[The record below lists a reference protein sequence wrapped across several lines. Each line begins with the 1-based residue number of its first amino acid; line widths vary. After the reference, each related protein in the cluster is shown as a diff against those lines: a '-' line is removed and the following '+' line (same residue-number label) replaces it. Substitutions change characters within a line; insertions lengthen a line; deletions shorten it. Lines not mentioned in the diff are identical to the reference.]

1 LQVYP
6 LEDSPGIRFYPLIT
20 ITDVT
25 HFWVIHDRCCDRTD
39 FIARSSMD
47 AFRLLDKSCL
57 STEEVPMND
66 ELVAIIMPLRTTPL
80 AALGTLVDKG
90 HAFDLSNVPELVL
103 LRDITGLNTVLRRLN
118 RCSSTWFGR
127 LHLRVDTG
135 LRLRT
140 RNSSCFGSLPLSSPL
155 CQSTSHGFVRRRK
168 LQHFPGWC
176 RSFTTDRRHWTNSW
190 NSLDRST
197 TFL

>member
-6 LEDSPGIRFYPLIT
+6 LGKIPGIRFHPLIT

-25 HFWVIHDRCCDRTD
+25 HFWVIHDKRCDRTD
-39 FIARSSMD
+39 FIARSSME

-90 HAFDLSNVPELVL
+90 HSIDLLDVPELVL
-103 LRDITGLNTVLRRLN
+103 LRVITGLNTTLRRLN

-135 LRLRT
+135 LRFRT
-140 RNSSCFGSLPLSSPL
+140 RNSSCFGSHLLSSPL
-155 CQSTSHGFVRRRK
+155 CHSTSHGFGRVRK
-168 LQHFPGWC
+168 LQHFPGRN
-176 RSFTTDRRHWTNSW
+176 RSSITNERHWWHSKN
-190 NSLDRST
+190 NFDRGA

>member
-25 HFWVIHDRCCDRTD
+25 HFWVIHDRFCDRTD

-103 LRDITGLNTVLRRLN
+103 LRVITGLKTVCRRLN
-118 RCSSTWFGR
+118 RCSTWFGR
-127 LHLRVDTG
+127 FHLRVGTG

-155 CQSTSHGFVRRRK
+155 CHSTSHGFGRVRK

>member
-6 LEDSPGIRFYPLIT
+6 LEDRPGIRFYPLIT

-39 FIARSSMD
+39 FIARSSLD

-57 STEEVPMND
+57 STEEVPMDD
-66 ELVAIIMPLRTTPL
+66 ELVTVIMPLRTTPL

-103 LRDITGLNTVLRRLN
+103 LRVITGLNTTLRRLN
-118 RCSSTWFGR
+118 RCSSTCFGW

-135 LRLRT
+135 
-140 RNSSCFGSLPLSSPL
+140 
-155 CQSTSHGFVRRRK
+155 
-168 LQHFPGWC
+168 
-176 RSFTTDRRHWTNSW
+176 
-190 NSLDRST
+190 
-197 TFL
+197 